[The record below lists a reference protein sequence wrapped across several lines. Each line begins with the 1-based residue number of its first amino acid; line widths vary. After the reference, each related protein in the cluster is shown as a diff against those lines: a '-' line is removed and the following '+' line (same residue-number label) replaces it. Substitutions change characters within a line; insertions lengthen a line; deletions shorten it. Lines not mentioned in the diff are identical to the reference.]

1 MKVHVMDLNIGD
13 QLLHDTFNA
22 HGLHI
27 LSSGTTL
34 TQYDIAKLLEHQI
47 TYIDIQPYE
56 TDLLHEDYGLLTEDA
71 LRLLRPIYDQAI
83 RNTKSLYQAAEQT
96 GRIDHDFVKKTF
108 SPIASILK
116 QQHDVVDLLLE
127 LNIKDDYTYQ
137 HSIQVGML
145 SYYIA
150 KWNNYSEEEAQFIA
164 IAGYLHDIGKCR
176 IDSQLL
182 QRSDKL
188 AAEEESI
195 VAKHTQYGY
204 EIIINSNYPYTVAL
218 AALQHHERMDGS
230 GYPMKL
236 SGSNISPYAKIVM
249 VADHYSNHITN
260 CPNQIKQDLFTVLQN
275 LYDLTFSTLDP
286 VITHNFISHM
296 LPNFIGKKIQ
306 LDTDEVG
313 KILLINYND
322 FFRPLIQIDDHFINL
337 SAERQLKIKQVIQ

>member
-1 MKVHVMDLNIGD
+1 M
-13 QLLHDTFNA
+13 
-22 HGLHI
+22 
-27 LSSGTTL
+27 
-34 TQYDIAKLLEHQI
+34 
-47 TYIDIQPYE
+47 
-56 TDLLHEDYGLLTEDA
+56 
-71 LRLLRPIYDQAI
+71 
-83 RNTKSLYQAAEQT
+83 
-96 GRIDHDFVKKTF
+96 
-108 SPIASILK
+108 
-116 QQHDVVDLLLE
+116 VDLLLE

-236 SGSNISPYAKIVM
+236 SGSNISPM
-249 VADHYSNHITN
+249 PRS
-260 CPNQIKQDLFTVLQN
+260 
-275 LYDLTFSTLDP
+275 
-286 VITHNFISHM
+286 
-296 LPNFIGKKIQ
+296 
-306 LDTDEVG
+306 
-313 KILLINYND
+313 
-322 FFRPLIQIDDHFINL
+322 
-337 SAERQLKIKQVIQ
+337 